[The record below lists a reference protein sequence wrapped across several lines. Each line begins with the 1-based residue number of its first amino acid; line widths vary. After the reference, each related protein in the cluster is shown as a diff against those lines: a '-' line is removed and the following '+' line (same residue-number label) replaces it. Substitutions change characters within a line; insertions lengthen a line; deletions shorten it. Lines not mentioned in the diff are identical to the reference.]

1 MSKAGIQGDRNE
13 TDFSI
18 RGCFSDTVDI
28 VMKEGKEMGGRGA
41 VKSEV
46 KSEAGLCTGKG

>member
-1 MSKAGIQGDRNE
+1 MRNNVSKAGIQVDLDE

-28 VMKEGKEMGGRGA
+28 VMKEGKEMGGGGR
-41 VKSEV
+41 
-46 KSEAGLCTGKG
+46 